1 MKPTTAWLINNAM
14 KDVITSGT
22 GGPCALSSGMPVS
35 GKTGTTSK
43 DYDLWFCG
51 STPYYTASIWLGY
64 DINTTL
70 PGGSGS
76 LHERMWSKI
85 MQQIVELEEQEIK
98 DFPQVD
104 GITSA
109 TVCRATGLLPKEG
122 CETRT
127 EYFAVGTVPT
137 QTCGATTVEMCE
149 DSKLPAT
156 DTCPNKFSFTYMVQP
171 DGSLYIPYAYQEKGI
186 PEGFQDQ
193 TCPLHPSSD
202 STEEPENSDM
212 FTISSSVNGTGGT
225 ITESSQVPTGGS
237 KTFYIIASEGYAVY
251 DVIVDGNSVGSVTSY
266 TFNNVSKNHT
276 IMVSFTATGGTSI
289 NPSTESPSTDT
300 TATPPPSSETTAP
313 VQ

>member
-1 MKPTTAWLINNAM
+1 
-14 KDVITSGT
+14 
-22 GGPCALSSGMPVS
+22 
-35 GKTGTTSK
+35 
-43 DYDLWFCG
+43 
-51 STPYYTASIWLGY
+51 
-64 DINTTL
+64 
-70 PGGSGS
+70 
-76 LHERMWSKI
+76 

-109 TVCRATGLLPKEG
+109 TVCKATGLLPKEG

-186 PEGFQDQ
+186 PEDFQDQ

-202 STEEPENSDM
+202 STEANLDT
-212 FTISSSVNGTGGT
+212 FTISSTVNGTGGT
-225 ITESSQVPTGGS
+225 ITESAQVPAGGS
-237 KTFYIIASEGYAVY
+237 KTFYIIASDGYAIK
-251 DVIVDGNSVGSVTSY
+251 DVLIDGKSVGAVSSY
-266 TFNNVSKNHT
+266 TFTDLDRNRT
-276 IMVSFTATGGTSI
+276 ISASFTAAGGNINTSV
-289 NPSTESPSTDT
+289 PSSETTEAPSTDT
-300 TATPPPSSETTAP
+300 TAAPPPSSETTAP